1 MKITIELDTMEPRVA
16 EIAAAFLQMLAA
28 PAQQVKVGSQQ
39 TFAPEV
45 APTIAPTH
53 KPAPETTTTDLIG
66 RATPNIGT
74 GSAAKPTQ
82 PVEEDPFVHPL
93 IKNFPPSD
101 PPSDPPVTEANK
113 ALGHPWTPLNERF
126 YTLEEV
132 RATLAALNKAG
143 KRAQVKTLLQEFGT
157 EKLTEV
163 DPGYFT
169 ELMKKAAAL

>member
-28 PAQQVKVGSQQ
+28 PAQQVKIGSQQ
-39 TFAPEV
+39 TFSPEV

-53 KPAPETTTTDLIG
+53 KPTPETTTTDLIG
-66 RATPNIGT
+66 RATPDIGT

-82 PVEEDPFVHPL
+82 PVEVSPQQTF
-93 IKNFPPSD
+93 
-101 PPSDPPVTEANK
+101 TAEANT
-113 ALGHPWTPLNERF
+113 H
-126 YTLEEV
+126 TLEEV

-143 KRAQVKTLLQEFGT
+143 KRAQVKALLQEFGT

-163 DPGYFT
+163 APDDFPA
-169 ELMKKAAAL
+169 LMKKAAAL

>member
-28 PAQQVKVGSQQ
+28 PAQQVKIGSQQ
-39 TFAPEV
+39 TFSPEV

-53 KPAPETTTTDLIG
+53 KPTPETTTTDLIG
-66 RATPNIGT
+66 RATPDIGT

-82 PVEEDPFVHPL
+82 PVEVSPQQTF
-93 IKNFPPSD
+93 
-101 PPSDPPVTEANK
+101 TAEANT
-113 ALGHPWTPLNERF
+113 H
-126 YTLEEV
+126 TLEEV

-143 KRAQVKTLLQEFGT
+143 KRAQVKALLQEFGT

-163 DPGYFT
+163 NPDNFPA
-169 ELMKKAAAL
+169 LMKKAAAL

>member
-28 PAQQVKVGSQQ
+28 PAQQVKIGSQQ
-39 TFAPEV
+39 TFSPEV

-53 KPAPETTTTDLIG
+53 KPTPETTTTDLIG

-74 GSAAKPTQ
+74 GSAAKPAQ
-82 PVEEDPFVHPL
+82 PVEVSPQQTF
-93 IKNFPPSD
+93 
-101 PPSDPPVTEANK
+101 TAEANT
-113 ALGHPWTPLNERF
+113 H
-126 YTLEEV
+126 TLEEV

-143 KRAQVKTLLQEFGT
+143 KRAQVKALLQEFGT

-163 DPGYFT
+163 NPEDFPA
-169 ELMKKAAAL
+169 LMKKAAAL

>member
-28 PAQQVKVGSQQ
+28 PAQQVKIGSQQ
-39 TFAPEV
+39 TFSPEV

-53 KPAPETTTTDLIG
+53 KPTPETTPETTTTDLIG

-82 PVEEDPFVHPL
+82 PVEVSPQQTF
-93 IKNFPPSD
+93 
-101 PPSDPPVTEANK
+101 TAEANT
-113 ALGHPWTPLNERF
+113 H
-126 YTLEEV
+126 TLEEV

-143 KRAQVKTLLQEFGT
+143 KRAQVKALLQEFGT

-163 DPGYFT
+163 APDDFPA
-169 ELMKKAAAL
+169 LMKKAAAL

>member
-28 PAQQVKVGSQQ
+28 PAQQVKIGSQQ
-39 TFAPEV
+39 TFSPEV

-53 KPAPETTTTDLIG
+53 KPTPETTTTDLIG

-82 PVEEDPFVHPL
+82 PVEVSPQQTF
-93 IKNFPPSD
+93 
-101 PPSDPPVTEANK
+101 TAEANT
-113 ALGHPWTPLNERF
+113 H
-126 YTLEEV
+126 TLEEV

-143 KRAQVKTLLQEFGT
+143 KRAQVKALLQEFGT

-163 DPGYFT
+163 NPDNFPA
-169 ELMKKAAAL
+169 LMKKAAAL